1 MEIQEFF
8 CHSVFTWN
16 QLQWISTFK
25 SQKQSFENFSNQLS
39 INFTQNLIDRK
50 ILIWTTVYKTLPLLK
65 HTHNKINF
73 FAIHGFFLFFKYLCI
88 QSWQIYEVQWFT
100 KELARYSCRKNSQ
113 KSKRKY
119 WKYNANISQINKY
132 SVFKTKLSLHISNN
146 SIWIRTCFGFCNEI
160 LE

>member
-1 MEIQEFF
+1 MEFNFEVSKAVIWKLFE
-8 CHSVFTWN
+8 
-16 QLQWISTFK
+16 ST
-25 SQKQSFENFSNQLS
+25 
-39 INFTQNLIDRK
+39 INFTQNLISRK
-50 ILIWTTVYKTLPLLK
+50 ILIFNTVYKTLPLFK

-100 KELARYSCRKNSQ
+100 KELASYSCRKNSQ

-132 SVFKTKLSLHISNN
+132 SVFKTKTSLHNPDNSN
-146 SIWIRTCFGFCNEI
+146 TYFGFCNEI
-160 LE
+160 LA

>member
-8 CHSVFTWN
+8 LSLSFYVKSIIMDFNFEVSKAVIWK
-16 QLQWISTFK
+16 LFEST
-25 SQKQSFENFSNQLS
+25 